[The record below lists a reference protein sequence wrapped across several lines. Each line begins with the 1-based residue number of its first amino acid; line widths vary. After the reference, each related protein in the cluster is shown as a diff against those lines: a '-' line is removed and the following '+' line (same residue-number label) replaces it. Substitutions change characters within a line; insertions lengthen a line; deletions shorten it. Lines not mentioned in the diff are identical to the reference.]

1 MGGTTQGT
9 CLALILRPNVCYRSG
24 VPSVV
29 FMSHSKE
36 MCHSRTEGI
45 LVMFY
50 GQATPTTK
58 FPSSKILVTVSGT
71 ALVEGGVGGMKWNF
85 YSEADPACC
94 QEALEEEGLLW
105 RESWDSKFA
114 IQINQI
120 FLDRGPL
127 ESHTKTPF
135 LSLSLCKLLN
145 ENTGL
150 YKTKR
155 GFSQLVSIKIRWVWF
170 LFPKQK

>member
-9 CLALILRPNVCYRSG
+9 CLALILRPNVCYRSD

-36 MCHSRTEGI
+36 TCHSRTEGI

-50 GQATPTTK
+50 GQATPTIK

-71 ALVEGGVGGMKWNF
+71 ALVEGGVSGMKWNF

-105 RESWDSKFA
+105 RGPGTPSLLFKLIRFSWTEGLWSP
-114 IQINQI
+114 IQ
-120 FLDRGPL
+120 RPL
-127 ESHTKTPF
+127 S
-135 LSLSLCKLLN
+135 SLSLPLQI
-145 ENTGL
+145 T
-150 YKTKR
+150 
-155 GFSQLVSIKIRWVWF
+155 
-170 LFPKQK
+170 